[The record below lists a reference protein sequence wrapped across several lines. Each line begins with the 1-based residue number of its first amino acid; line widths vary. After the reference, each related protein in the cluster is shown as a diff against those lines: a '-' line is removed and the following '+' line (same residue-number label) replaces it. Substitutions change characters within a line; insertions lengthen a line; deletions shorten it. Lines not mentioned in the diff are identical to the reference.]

1 MRPRDAAATL
11 QGHLHSRTS
20 RLITGALV
28 AVSRGCLPL
37 VALAGMLTDADVF
50 TPPVLVPTL
59 LLLAALPAAAAWLIE
74 RAARAYV
81 LVDDRHL
88 VLGRRDLRLEVPRVS
103 IASVTP
109 WSLPLP
115 GPGVTFTLRSRAQL
129 TGGLEIR
136 DPLALSEA
144 LGGTRARTHPVAVWA
159 QARAALPPW
168 RWYHVVWKFVLFAL
182 APTAVL
188 FNAHQHI
195 AYGGSLG
202 QYYLEGPGAYVRTFA
217 LYWLS
222 VSLDLVLWAAVWR
235 ALAEGVALVLAL
247 VAPSRAAS
255 VRRAIEIAC
264 RLLYYA
270 GAPALVAARFLA

>member
-1 MRPRDAAATL
+1 IYEQPSRVRKPDTVRPRDAAATL

-81 LVDDRHL
+81 LVDARLL

-115 GPGVTFTLRSRAQL
+115 VPGVTFTLRSRAQL

-144 LGGTRARTHPVAVWA
+144 LGGTRAPTHPVAVWA
-159 QARAALPPW
+159 QAPPALPPSPCS
-168 RWYHVVWKFVLFAL
+168 H
-182 APTAVL
+182 
-188 FNAHQHI
+188 
-195 AYGGSLG
+195 
-202 QYYLEGPGAYVRTFA
+202 
-217 LYWLS
+217 
-222 VSLDLVLWAAVWR
+222 
-235 ALAEGVALVLAL
+235 
-247 VAPSRAAS
+247 
-255 VRRAIEIAC
+255 
-264 RLLYYA
+264 LLC
-270 GAPALVAARFLA
+270 

>member
-1 MRPRDAAATL
+1 VRPRDAAATL

-59 LLLAALPAAAAWLIE
+59 LLLAALPAAAWLIE
-74 RAARAYV
+74 HAARAYV

-103 IASVTP
+103 IAGVTP

-129 TGGLEIR
+129 AGGLEIR

-235 ALAEGVALVLAL
+235 ALAEGAALVLAL
-247 VAPSRAAS
+247 VAPSHAAS
-255 VRRAIEIAC
+255 GRRAIEIAC